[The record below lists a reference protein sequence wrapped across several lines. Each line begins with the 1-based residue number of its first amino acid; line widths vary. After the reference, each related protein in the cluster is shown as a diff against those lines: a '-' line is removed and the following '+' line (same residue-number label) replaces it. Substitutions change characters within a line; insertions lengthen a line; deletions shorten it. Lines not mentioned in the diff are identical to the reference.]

1 MKKIYALLTSVVVAG
16 LFFASCDK
24 IHDFGDINKSPNSPS
39 TPYTSYMLTQAQRY
53 FYYFVTGSATN
64 GYDPWQ
70 QAWNGY
76 LAECKNNQYGP
87 LGTTT
92 SYSGVNT
99 MYLVPLKNLHY
110 IIEWNEDPE
119 KKDLPNVASLGTSAN
134 QIAAAKTLMGFYFMT
149 LSDIVGP
156 LVIDEA
162 FQGATEDNWKP
173 GYNTQQEVYDYID
186 KSLSEAF
193 GQFDMNGTLNAAADA
208 SFGGDIAKWKK
219 FNASLRMLAAIKLC
233 DVDPATGKSRFA
245 KAYNDGG
252 MVNVD
257 DGLFHKHDDLNWNM
271 MYYWCNP
278 DYAGAGFG
286 HAPNMYIVDQMK
298 AFKDPRMF
306 KYFDIEGYK
315 GPRDPEVFPRDSYDS
330 FYGVPFGLESNTA
343 VNKWVDC
350 CCSINST
357 MLAMDA
363 SLPVITAAR
372 VLFTEAEAAYRG
384 WISADAKALYEA
396 GIKSSFEQWGADGA
410 DAYIASPDIAY
421 NASNAL
427 EQIAIQRWIAG
438 YLADGIEAWS
448 DWRRLD
454 IPKMFVGPEAAKQGN
469 KHFPYRL
476 AFYSGHDPELNAEKY
491 EEIIKKDIRGGVD
504 SVNGRVWWDVAD
516 NTEGVIP
523 DEKCAPSIVIPP
535 KWEARV
541 AGTMVYGY
549 YYYSGE
555 PFFEPHAAT
564 LYEDVKHPGKWKIA
578 PYGDNTEFLLD
589 YDSADE
595 SFHYGAQI
603 VGSLNGAA
611 IRCADWDTDQGT
623 DHSDDPSYRGYY
635 DPDEKAYLFMSI
647 WRVQNAEGKWALAA
661 YGYDALVPN
670 E

>member
-1 MKKIYALLTSVVVAG
+1 MKKIYALLTSVLVAVLLVG
-16 LFFASCDK
+16 CAK

-53 FYYFVTGSATN
+53 FYYFVTGNATN
-64 GYDPWQ
+64 AYDPWQ
-70 QAWNGY
+70 QQWNGY

-99 MYLVPLKNLHY
+99 MYLNPIKNLHY
-110 IIEWNEDPE
+110 IIEWNEDE
-119 KKDLPNVASLGTSAN
+119 EMKNQPNVASLGTSAN

-162 FQGATEDNWKP
+162 YKGASDENWLPK
-173 GYNTQQEVYDYID
+173 YNTQKEVYDYID
-186 KSLSEAF
+186 KSLTEAYS
-193 GQFDMNGTLNAAADA
+193 QFDTNGTLNAAADV

-219 FNASLRMLAAIKLC
+219 FNASIRMLAAIKLC

-245 KAYNDGG
+245 AAYNQGG
-252 MVNVD
+252 MTDVA

-286 HAPNMYIVDQMK
+286 MAPNMYIVDQMK
-298 AFKDPRMF
+298 EFKDPRMF

-315 GPRDPEVFPRDSYDS
+315 GPRDPEIFPRDQYTS
-330 FYGVPFGLESNTA
+330 FYGIPFGLESNTA
-343 VNKWVDC
+343 VSAWVDC
-350 CCSINST
+350 VCSINSS

-363 SLPVITAAR
+363 NLPVITAAR
-372 VLFTEAEAAYRG
+372 VLLTEAEAALRG
-384 WISADAKALYEA
+384 WISADAKSLYEA
-396 GIKSSFEQWGADGA
+396 GIKSSFEQWGASGA
-410 DAYIASPDIAY
+410 DAYIASPEVAY
-421 NASNAL
+421 DSSKGM

-476 AFYSGHDPELNAEKY
+476 AFYSGHDPELNSDNYA
-491 EEIIKKDIRGGVD
+491 EIIKQDIRGGVD
-504 SVNGRVWWDVAD
+504 NVNGRVWWDVAD

-523 DEKCAPSIVIPP
+523 DEKCKPAVQKPA
-535 KWEARV
+535 KWEAWLT
-541 AGTMVYGY
+541 GTMQYGF

-555 PFFEPHAAT
+555 PLFAPHEAT
-564 LYEDVKHPGKWKIA
+564 IYEDVNHPGEYKIA
-578 PYGDNTEFLLD
+578 PYGDGELLLK
-589 YDSADE
+589 YDAADN
-595 SFHYGAQI
+595 SFHYACQV
-603 VGSLNGAA
+603 VGKVDGIEVRAG
-611 IRCADWDTDQGT
+611 DWDSDQGS
-623 DHSDDPSYRGYY
+623 DHSDDPSYRGYF
-635 DPDEKAYLFMSI
+635 DSDEGCWLFMTI
-647 WRVQNAEGKWALAA
+647 WRYKNEEGKWALTA
-661 YGYDALVPN
+661 YGYDAFIPN

>member
-39 TPYTSYMLTQAQRY
+39 TPYTSYMFTQAQRY

-119 KKDLPNVASLGTSAN
+119 KKDLPNVVALGTSAN
-134 QIAAAKTLMGFYFMT
+134 QIAAAKTLMGFYYMT

-173 GYNTQQEVYDYID
+173 KYNTQQEIYDYID

-193 GQFDMNGTLNAAADA
+193 GQFDMSGSLNAAADA

-252 MVNVD
+252 MVNVE
-257 DGLFHKHDDLNWNM
+257 DGLFHTHDGLNWNM
-271 MYYWCNP
+271 MYYWCSP
-278 DYAGAGFG
+278 DYDGAGFG

-315 GPRDPEVFPRDSYDS
+315 GPRDPEVFPRDSYES

-350 CCSINST
+350 CCSINSK
-357 MLAMDA
+357 MLAKEA
-363 SLPVITAAR
+363 TLPVITAAR

-476 AFYSGHDPELNAEKY
+476 AFYSGHDPELNAENY

-504 SVNGRVWWDVAD
+504 NVNGRLWWDVAD

-535 KWEARV
+535 KWEARET
-541 AGTMVYGY
+541 GTMVYGY

-555 PFFEPHAAT
+555 PIFENHEAT
-564 LYEDVKHPGKWKIA
+564 LYEDVKHPGKWKIS
-578 PYGDNTEFLLD
+578 PYGQSELLLD
-589 YDSADE
+589 YDATDN
-595 SFHYGAQI
+595 SFYYGAQV
-603 VGSLNGAA
+603 VGSINGVQ
-611 IRCADWDTDQGT
+611 IRAADWDADQGT
-623 DHSDDPSYRGYY
+623 DHSGDPSYRGYF
-635 DPDEKAYLFMSI
+635 DTDENAWLFMTI
-647 WRVQNAEGKWALAA
+647 WRITNSEGKWALYA

>member
-252 MVNVD
+252 MVNVTTPVMKG
-257 DGLFHKHDDLNWNM
+257 GL
-271 MYYWCNP
+271 
-278 DYAGAGFG
+278 A
-286 HAPNMYIVDQMK
+286 
-298 AFKDPRMF
+298 
-306 KYFDIEGYK
+306 
-315 GPRDPEVFPRDSYDS
+315 
-330 FYGVPFGLESNTA
+330 
-343 VNKWVDC
+343 
-350 CCSINST
+350 
-357 MLAMDA
+357 
-363 SLPVITAAR
+363 
-372 VLFTEAEAAYRG
+372 
-384 WISADAKALYEA
+384 
-396 GIKSSFEQWGADGA
+396 
-410 DAYIASPDIAY
+410 
-421 NASNAL
+421 
-427 EQIAIQRWIAG
+427 
-438 YLADGIEAWS
+438 
-448 DWRRLD
+448 
-454 IPKMFVGPEAAKQGN
+454 
-469 KHFPYRL
+469 
-476 AFYSGHDPELNAEKY
+476 
-491 EEIIKKDIRGGVD
+491 
-504 SVNGRVWWDVAD
+504 
-516 NTEGVIP
+516 
-523 DEKCAPSIVIPP
+523 
-535 KWEARV
+535 
-541 AGTMVYGY
+541 
-549 YYYSGE
+549 
-555 PFFEPHAAT
+555 
-564 LYEDVKHPGKWKIA
+564 
-578 PYGDNTEFLLD
+578 
-589 YDSADE
+589 
-595 SFHYGAQI
+595 
-603 VGSLNGAA
+603 
-611 IRCADWDTDQGT
+611 
-623 DHSDDPSYRGYY
+623 
-635 DPDEKAYLFMSI
+635 
-647 WRVQNAEGKWALAA
+647 
-661 YGYDALVPN
+661 
-670 E
+670 